1 MVALSTGSL
10 HSYGIARVFG
20 LAARAGFDGIEV
32 LVDHRW
38 DTRQSEYLRELSA
51 GFDLSIVALHNPF
64 SHHVPGWPDDELGR
78 LRSTVSLAQAV
89 GAPVVVAHLPLRLTV
104 LRGYLHVQRVRQ
116 FQLLL
121 PSRRRGL
128 YHAFITHGLGS
139 LEQETGIMVAMENM
153 PAERVL
159 GLSINPRWFNSP
171 AELKRFP
178 HVTLDTTHLATWG
191 LDPLAVYVELK
202 EQVSHVHL
210 SNYDGREHRLPPN
223 GSLPLADLL
232 QALARDGYSGA
243 ITVECDPDALDAED
257 EGRCVAALRNA
268 LSFCRTYYD

>member
-1 MVALSTGSL
+1 MIALSTGSL
-10 HSYGIARVFG
+10 YSYGIARVFG

-51 GFDLSIVALHNPF
+51 GFHLPIVALHNPF
-64 SHHVPGWPDDELGR
+64 SKHVPGWPDDELGR
-78 LRSTVSLAQAV
+78 LRSTVGLARAV
-89 GAPVVVAHLPLRLTV
+89 GTPVVVAHLPLRLTV

-116 FQLLL
+116 FQLVL
-121 PSRRRGL
+121 PSRRRGP
-128 YHAFITHGLGS
+128 YHGFISHGLGS
-139 LEQETGIMVAMENM
+139 LEEETAVIVAMENM
-153 PAERVL
+153 RAKRVL
-159 GLSINPRWFNSP
+159 GLSINPHWFNSP

-202 EQVSHVHL
+202 DQVSHVHL
-210 SNYDGREHRLPPN
+210 SNYDGREHRSPPS
-223 GSLPLADLL
+223 GPLPLADLL
-232 QALARDGYSGA
+232 QTLARDGYSGA

-257 EGRCVAALRNA
+257 EGRCVAALRKA